1 MQARDEFAQQVR
13 ESVDIVDIVSDQTR
27 LQRRGKRLLGLCPFH
42 KEKTPSFSVDPGQGL
57 YYCFGCGAGGDALG
71 FHMRVT
77 GDDFPTT
84 LEVMA
89 RRYGI
94 AIPERGAV
102 SKVDR
107 DRDEALSAALEFFRE
122 QLGRSGEA
130 TRYLERR
137 RIDPQW
143 IDTYGLGFAPD
154 AWQAMHDALGR
165 RFDNELLLKVG
176 LLGRS
181 ESGRWYDRFRH
192 RLMFPIRST
201 TGRIVGFG
209 GRTLGDDRA
218 KYINTAETEA
228 FQKGRIL
235 YGLDI
240 ARPAIREAG
249 KVLLVEGYFDVLG
262 AVQSGIEWAVA
273 GMGTAL
279 TEQQAKLL
287 GRYADEVVLGYD
299 GDRAGMEA
307 ARKAMRLLL
316 PAGSSVRWARF
327 PAGQDPDSIRLDE
340 GPEVVRELVD
350 GAADAV
356 LLEIESIS
364 PSVAA
369 DPQRVA
375 QAADEVA
382 GLLQTVPD
390 EILRRQYAVRAAGRL
405 GVEDDLL
412 LRAPARRADE
422 DRQTAARPQV
432 RETLTMEHQILRL
445 LCGGAR
451 PEHLPPTE
459 AFWNAACREVYG
471 AWLDA
476 VDEEGPG
483 PGLIRSLRGRLEGDA
498 VRLLARLTLD
508 DGGAVEEDEEQ
519 KVAASSVDDDELDQ
533 LDDLLAKL
541 ERRFVSRE
549 NRLVRDA
556 LNEAQREGDAERMQA
571 LLARKQELSRMLHG
585 NRR

>member
-13 ESVDIVDIVSDQTR
+13 ESIDIVDIVSDQTR

-84 LEVMA
+84 LEAMA

-94 AIPERGAV
+94 AIPARGEV

-107 DRDEALSAALEFFRE
+107 DRDEALLAALEFFRE
-122 QLGRSGEA
+122 QLGRSTEA

-143 IDTYGLGFAPD
+143 IETYGLGFAPD

-165 RFDNELLLKVG
+165 RFDNELLLEAG
-176 LLGRS
+176 LLGRA

-201 TGRIVGFG
+201 TGRLVGFG

-218 KYINTAETEA
+218 KYINTAETQA
-228 FQKGRIL
+228 FQKGQIL

-262 AVQSGIEWAVA
+262 AVHSGVEWTVA

-279 TEQQAKLL
+279 TQQQAKLL
-287 GRYADEVVLGYD
+287 GRYADEVILGYD

-316 PAGSSVRWARF
+316 PAGASVRWARF
-327 PAGQDPDSIRLDE
+327 PAGQDPDSVRLDE
-340 GPEVVRELVD
+340 GPEAVRTLID
-350 GAADAV
+350 SAADAV
-356 LLEIESIS
+356 LLEIESIP
-364 PSVAA
+364 PSVAS
-369 DPQRVA
+369 DPQRTA
-375 QAADEVA
+375 HAAEEVA

-405 GVEDDLL
+405 GVDDDLL
-412 LRAPARRADE
+412 LRAPARRSDE
-422 DRQTAARPQV
+422 RDAAPRQAPS
-432 RETLTMEHQILRL
+432 TLSMEHQILRL

-451 PEHLPPTE
+451 PEHVPPPE
-459 AFWNAACREVYG
+459 AFWDPSCRSVYA
-471 AWLDA
+471 AWLEV
-476 VDEEGPG
+476 VDEEGHG
-483 PGLIRSLRGRLEGDA
+483 EGGVVRSLRGRLEGES
-498 VRLLARLTLD
+498 VQLLARLTLD
-508 DGGAVEEDEEQ
+508 DGDPDAEED
-519 KVAASSVDDDELDQ
+519 KRAAGVGVDDDELDQ

-541 ERRFVSRE
+541 ERRWVARE

-556 LNEAQREGDAERMQA
+556 LTEAQREGDAERMQE

-585 NRR
+585 NRS